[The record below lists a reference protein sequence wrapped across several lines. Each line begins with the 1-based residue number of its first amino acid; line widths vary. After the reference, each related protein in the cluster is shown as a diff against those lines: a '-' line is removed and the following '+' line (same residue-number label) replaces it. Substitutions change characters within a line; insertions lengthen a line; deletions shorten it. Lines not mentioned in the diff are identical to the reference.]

1 MNKEFSDIL
10 NKAITPAYGD
20 EIIQLWKKWNLKK
33 ISPKNVN
40 NSRKITRILFTVKL
54 VLTKP

>member
-10 NKAITPAYGD
+10 NKAITPVYGD
-20 EIIQLWKKWNLKK
+20 EIIQLWKKRNFKK

-40 NSRKITRILFTVKL
+40 NSRKITRILYTVKH